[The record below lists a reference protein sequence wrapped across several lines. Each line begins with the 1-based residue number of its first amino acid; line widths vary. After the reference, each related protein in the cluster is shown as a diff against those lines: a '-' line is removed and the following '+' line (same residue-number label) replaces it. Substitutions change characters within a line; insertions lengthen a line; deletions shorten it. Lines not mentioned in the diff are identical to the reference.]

1 MKASAR
7 IVMVAAV
14 MFPLAACST
23 LEAKGRVTAARM
35 CQAHGGTYNSSAQS
49 CTYKSATLQAA
60 ATCQAQG
67 GVYNSEMQ
75 FCEGIGKE

>member
-1 MKASAR
+1 MKWTR
-7 IVMVAAV
+7 FTIVAAV
-14 MFPLAACST
+14 VFPLAACSMT
-23 LEAKGRVTAARM
+23 AGKGRVSAATM

-67 GVYNSEMQ
+67 GVYNAEIQ
-75 FCEGIGKE
+75 FCEGIGRE

>member
-1 MKASAR
+1 MKTTH

-14 MFPLAACST
+14 MLPLAACST
-23 LEAKGRVTAARM
+23 LETKGRVTAARM
-35 CQAHGGTYNSSAQS
+35 CQAHGGAYNSSAQT

-75 FCEGIGKE
+75 FCESIGRE